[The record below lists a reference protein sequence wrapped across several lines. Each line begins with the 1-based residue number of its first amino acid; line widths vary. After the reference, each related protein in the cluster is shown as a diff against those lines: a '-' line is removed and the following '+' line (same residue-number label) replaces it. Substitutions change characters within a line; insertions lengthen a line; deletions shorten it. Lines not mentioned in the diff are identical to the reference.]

1 MAREHHDCCLW
12 REVGWARLEVAEEI
26 QPCDGGHGEALLEEL
41 RLVAISVSCCVNVDI
56 TNKEDSIAPT
66 TEGEKSLGDGRN
78 FILILRV
85 LFLDVEVG
93 SDVDLFTNMDLG
105 PYHVPFTIM

>member
-66 TEGEKSLGDGRN
+66 TEGEESLGDGRN

-93 SDVDLFTNMDLG
+93 SDVDVFTNMDLG
-105 PYHVPFTIM
+105 PYNVPFTIM